1 VTYKWLSYTLGVHVN
16 QAKQMLYDYVERK
29 RKENSGAQ
37 LHVTYLVAGNLIQ
50 NGHVCHKVAVVRE
63 DKLEAMKSKLAT
75 IASVH
80 VYSIQKAL
88 LKDSGPLYNTDYDIV
103 KTNLHNCSK

>member
-1 VTYKWLSYTLGVHVN
+1 
-16 QAKQMLYDYVERK
+16 
-29 RKENSGAQ
+29 
-37 LHVTYLVAGNLIQ
+37 
-50 NGHVCHKVAVVRE
+50 
-63 DKLEAMKSKLAT
+63 MKSKLAT

-103 KTNLHNCSK
+103 KTNLHNCSKWVASWFFFLRYVIWDRWDIAT